1 MLYGQHL
8 WTLSQKR
15 SFCQVIPSNVGQMG
29 GLGPAV
35 WNGQMYRNTRIK
47 IEKIENESAAAP
59 FFCQRARSQLG
70 ELVECME
77 ARSIIEPAM
86 REHCGRALRGNLH
99 AKLENQRN
107 LEELV
112 LRLQS

>member
-1 MLYGQHL
+1 M
-8 WTLSQKR
+8 K
-15 SFCQVIPSNVGQMG
+15 FCFFDP
-29 GLGPAV
+29 
-35 WNGQMYRNTRIK
+35 K
-47 IEKIENESAAAP
+47 IIENHDFDIQWRCRAESATAP
-59 FFCQRARSQLG
+59 FFSQRARSQLG

-77 ARSIIEPAM
+77 ARSIIEPAE
-86 REHCGRALRGNLH
+86 REHGGRALRGNLH